1 MSCVSSQ
8 LCCASHHTVVLLQRH
23 SECQTKLCED
33 TCVLHILNQVYQ
45 QSSCLHT
52 IHICAKTVQ
61 WLEKKGSNNINC
73 ATNFQAKYQLLQE
86 PSVAWLRSHKLSLF
100 CL

>member
-8 LCCASHHTVVLLQRH
+8 LCCASHHTVILLQGH

-61 WLEKKGSNNINC
+61 WLEKKRLK
-73 ATNFQAKYQLLQE
+73 QYQLCYKF
-86 PSVAWLRSHKLSLF
+86 PSKVPAFART
-100 CL
+100 